1 MILFYLPAA
10 LTTHEHVRRGR
21 GQGHVRRGRGTY
33 SWGRGHEC
41 GAGAA
46 DMYAAAGA
54 TGVGAYGMATGLPGP
69 RAVDEVE
76 EYDEEDTLLDL
87 PDDNF
92 PPLPFPEADN
102 SGKD

>member
-21 GQGHVRRGRGTY
+21 GQGHVRRGRGMY
-33 SWGRGHEC
+33 SWGRGHERW
-41 GAGAA
+41 AGAA
-46 DMYAAAGA
+46 GMYAAAGA
-54 TGVGAYGMATGLPGP
+54 TGAYGVATGLPGP

-87 PDDNF
+87 PDDDF
-92 PPLPFPEADN
+92 AQLPFPEADD